1 MQLWLKVV
9 VRVWECVGVGMNV
22 SVGVVWVLCVCV
34 CVCMGVDVCVCV
46 GVHVGDDGGVLVGML
61 VLVCV
66 LIV

>member
-1 MQLWLKVV
+1 M
-9 VRVWECVGVGMNV
+9 CVC
-22 SVGVVWVLCVCV
+22 WCV

-46 GVHVGDDGGVLVGML
+46 DVYVGDDGGVLVGML